1 MLVNVQNSH
10 INSTED
16 AKLIPELVE
25 SGFYLDDVSIDF
37 RESHSKSTKEQ
48 HIQVQYNN
56 TESESPPYTLNMPIT
71 VTFTIYLFYFAYVE
85 PQFHYIV

>member
-25 SGFYLDDVSIDF
+25 SGFDLDDVSIDF

-48 HIQVQYNN
+48 HIQV
-56 TESESPPYTLNMPIT
+56 
-71 VTFTIYLFYFAYVE
+71 
-85 PQFHYIV
+85 